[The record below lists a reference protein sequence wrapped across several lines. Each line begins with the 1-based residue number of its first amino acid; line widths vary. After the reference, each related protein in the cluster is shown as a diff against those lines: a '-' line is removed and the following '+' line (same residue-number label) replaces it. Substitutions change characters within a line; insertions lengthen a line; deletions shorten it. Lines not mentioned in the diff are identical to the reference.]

1 MRTRTRKNKHIPGTL
16 CPFCGYDH
24 SVSIND
30 IFRLLGNADQA
41 MTDQRIK
48 QLGNGHRPV
57 INSYSEKSL

>member
-1 MRTRTRKNKHIPGTL
+1 MSPRTRKNKHTPGTL

-48 QLGNGHRPV
+48 QLGKGHQSVTNQPSAR
-57 INSYSEKSL
+57 